1 MILVASIRN
10 TLPALALAIACLLPA
25 VAAAQTYPVDDSAS
39 QVLQSGPLK
48 MRWDSLVPR
57 PGQAATMSGQVEV
70 LVRLDVSAWR
80 GRRGRIY
87 HKLPTL
93 ASGPVTVRWSAN
105 GPLLPG
111 TLRDGERTLVYS
123 GPIASDRIEDT
134 FRMTIQADGERVLR
148 PQDLVFSFE
157 IELESP

>member
-1 MILVASIRN
+1 MTRN
-10 TLPALALAIACLLPA
+10 LLALLFSIACAMPA
-25 VAAAQTYPVDDSAS
+25 TADAQTFPVDDSAS
-39 QVLQSGPLK
+39 QVLQSAPLK

-57 PGQAATMSGQVEV
+57 PGQTATMSGQVV
-70 LVRLDVSAWR
+70 VQVRLDVSAWR

-87 HKLPTL
+87 HKLPAL
-93 ASGPVTVRWSAN
+93 PSGPVTVRWSAN

-123 GPIASDRIEDT
+123 GPIASNRLEDT

>member
-1 MILVASIRN
+1 MIRSM
-10 TLPALALAIACLLPA
+10 LALILSIAWAMPA
-25 VAAAQTYPVDDSAS
+25 TADAQTFPVDDSAS

-57 PGQAATMSGQVEV
+57 PGQAATMSGQVV
-70 LVRLDVSAWR
+70 VQVRLDVSAWR

-87 HKLPTL
+87 HKLPPL
-93 ASGPVTVRWSAN
+93 PSGPVTVGWSAN

-111 TLRDGERTLVYS
+111 TLRDGERALVYS

-157 IELESP
+157 IDLESP

>member
-1 MILVASIRN
+1 MTGDSRIRSV
-10 TLPALALAIACLLPA
+10 LALIFCIACAIPA
-25 VAAAQTYPVDDSAS
+25 ISVAQTFPVDDSAS

-48 MRWDSLVPR
+48 MRWDSLAPR
-57 PGQAATMSGQVEV
+57 PGQTATMSGQVV
-70 LVRLDVSAWR
+70 VQVRLDVSAWR

-93 ASGPVTVRWSAN
+93 PSGPVTVRWSAN

-123 GPIASDRIEDT
+123 GPITANRIEDT

>member
-1 MILVASIRN
+1 MILSASICS
-10 TLPALALAIACLLPA
+10 TLPALALAIACLLP
-25 VAAAQTYPVDDSAS
+25 VAAAAQIYPVDDSAS

-57 PGQAATMSGQVEV
+57 PGQTATMSGQVV
-70 LVRLDVSAWR
+70 VQVRLDVSAWL
-80 GRRGRIY
+80 GRSGRIY
-87 HKLPTL
+87 HKLPAL
-93 ASGPVTVRWSAN
+93 PAGPVTVRWSTN

-111 TLRDGERTLVYS
+111 TLRGGERTLVYS

-134 FRMTIQADGERVLR
+134 FRITIQADGERVLR

>member
-1 MILVASIRN
+1 M
-10 TLPALALAIACLLPA
+10 
-25 VAAAQTYPVDDSAS
+25 
-39 QVLQSGPLK
+39 
-48 MRWDSLVPR
+48 
-57 PGQAATMSGQVEV
+57 
-70 LVRLDVSAWR
+70 
-80 GRRGRIY
+80 
-87 HKLPTL
+87 
-93 ASGPVTVRWSAN
+93 

-123 GPIASDRIEDT
+123 GPIASNRLEDT